1 MKLRSPSDASRTAGS
16 GRTGRPPL
24 APAERRDRSLS
35 VALTTSEW
43 ATLREAAA
51 RAGQRPAAYLR
62 EAALRGGWH
71 EMGRVAALKP
81 IDTQLRRAGN
91 NVNQIAHA
99 ANTALR
105 TQDQPALCAALG
117 GADKAIEEL
126 RAALRAL
133 MAELRLR

>member
-1 MKLRSPSDASRTAGS
+1 MKPRSPSDTPRAGGS

-24 APAERRDRSLS
+24 DPAERRNRSLS
-35 VALTTSEW
+35 VALTDSEW
-43 ATLREAAA
+43 ATLRETAA

-71 EMGRVAALKP
+71 EMGRVTALKL

-91 NVNQIAHA
+91 NVNQLAHA

-105 TQDQPALCAALG
+105 TSDQAALRAAVG
-117 GADKAIEEL
+117 RADGTLEEL

-133 MAELRLR
+133 MAELRR